1 LFFEKTFLNNFII
14 RCAQL
19 EYACLQKFYKDSEIW
34 VALPC
39 SNHFCK
45 SNMYLTFTHGDQFE
59 SVQPISLGNKTNN
72 KTRIEHLEYTVSQN
86 MTAYYM

>member
-1 LFFEKTFLNNFII
+1 M
-14 RCAQL
+14 
-19 EYACLQKFYKDSEIW
+19 KFM
-34 VALPC
+34 V
-39 SNHFCK
+39 
-45 SNMYLTFTHGDQFE
+45 TFTHGDQFE